1 MKKAAA
7 LCFALLILVN
17 VGAASAVG
25 NCSLTV
31 IMEKDGTPVPGGS
44 LTLYPVQNGKPSTA
58 GETRRVDSA
67 GRCVFES
74 LEEGNY
80 MVMQHESA
88 LGYAPICPFE
98 VKLTKDCVA
107 RPKLVRQ
114 DVLTPG
120 TGDTGY
126 VTIWLWGMGLS
137 LAGILICVAVGR
149 KNRRPP
155 RSG

>member
-17 VGAASAVG
+17 VSATSAIES
-25 NCSLTV
+25 CSLTV

-58 GETRRVDSA
+58 GETRPVDSA
-67 GRCVFES
+67 GCCVFES

-88 LGYAPICPFE
+88 QGYAPICPFE
-98 VKLTKDCVA
+98 VKLTEDCIA

-114 DVLTPG
+114 DVLPPG
-120 TGDTGY
+120 TGDAGHRA
-126 VTIWLWGMGLS
+126 IWLWGMGLS
-137 LAGILICVAVGR
+137 LTGILICVVVGR